1 MTTISASIYFELGQK
16 FIELMRES
24 TFHNIHKIFTSHSFF
39 IRLTWLL
46 ICIASYSYCSVC
58 IVRNVVDYFDYPT
71 VSNFETIYEN
81 EPLFPRIAICNINR
95 TLFNDSL
102 CNFNAMPCQFVLKR
116 EGNYQNC
123 IEFNPGPNANVS
135 ILRAKQTGV
144 EGGLSIG
151 LFANDFYNGIEVYI
165 FNHSQNLV
173 KRSLLISPGMRTS
186 LVVRRVFEER
196 LGPPFS
202 NCKTYESVI
211 DKATNKKFRYFQTE
225 CFGLCRKRKVLEKCG
240 FGKEFSAVTD
250 KFYTDVE
257 VFDAVTTNLTK
268 ICDHSLIDEV
278 IQNFNEVG
286 DTKICYEMCPAE
298 CSAINYELSAYDF
311 RLPDSDYEKKFLR
324 LNIYYETFYYTIMKQ
339 LPKTSIDTMFGT
351 IGGLI
356 GFECF

>member
-1 MTTISASIYFELGQK
+1 
-16 FIELMRES
+16 
-24 TFHNIHKIFTSHSFF
+24 
-39 IRLTWLL
+39 
-46 ICIASYSYCSVC
+46 
-58 IVRNVVDYFDYPT
+58 
-71 VSNFETIYEN
+71 
-81 EPLFPRIAICNINR
+81 
-95 TLFNDSL
+95 
-102 CNFNAMPCQFVLKR
+102 
-116 EGNYQNC
+116 
-123 IEFNPGPNANVS
+123 
-135 ILRAKQTGV
+135 
-144 EGGLSIG
+144 
-151 LFANDFYNGIEVYI
+151 
-165 FNHSQNLV
+165 
-173 KRSLLISPGMRTS
+173 
-186 LVVRRVFEER
+186 
-196 LGPPFS
+196 
-202 NCKTYESVI
+202 
-211 DKATNKKFRYFQTE
+211 
-225 CFGLCRKRKVLEKCG
+225 
-240 FGKEFSAVTD
+240 VTD